1 MTAYY
6 YSNFY
11 EAALRVEGDEG
22 FLTQEGKERPI
33 DSDTK
38 IVTDMMVAKPIT
50 KSEYDAHVAKMM

>member
-6 YSNFY
+6 YSNFH

-33 DSDTK
+33 ESDTN
-38 IVTDMMVAKPIT
+38 IVTDMMGAKPIT
-50 KSEYDAHVAKMM
+50 KSEYDAHVAKMK